1 MAPRYQPKKLGNKL
15 FYVRLRWLL
24 YAALL
29 CIVADIFLHRL
40 PGSLAVLAYGHIL
53 FWLGAGSIL
62 LLMLL
67 RIHLFELEITY
78 EILHIEN
85 RSLFALPFPSSR
97 SRRQFN
103 FPTRKVYRVQ
113 LKRKGFRKYLEL
125 TLTNKRGE
133 HKKMRKL
140 DISFLARQKQ
150 EELMQWLEQLVR
162 SNAAK
167 NHVAE

>member
-1 MAPRYQPKKLGNKL
+1 
-15 FYVRLRWLL
+15 
-24 YAALL
+24 
-29 CIVADIFLHRL
+29 
-40 PGSLAVLAYGHIL
+40 
-53 FWLGAGSIL
+53 
-62 LLMLL
+62 MLL

-85 RSLFALPFPSSR
+85 RSLFALPIPSSR
-97 SRRQFN
+97 SRGQFN